1 MTQDYMTKSRIKIY
15 IDDLFHRGLGY
26 FIFSR
31 LQKYRLTRRFI
42 AIFKKNY
49 VPIWGY
55 KLYINP
61 MDTVVSATLAKTGTW
76 EPFVSKQFIQIAK
89 KARTIVDVGG
99 NIGYFTL
106 LGAACSKSSSN
117 IFVFE
122 PDVVNFQSL
131 TKTVKENKLE
141 NVTCEKVAIAQNSG
155 KISLFISP
163 DNLGDHRTFDSGDN
177 RETEVVRVVSLDD
190 YFNEY
195 PHEIDL
201 LKIDIQGYEHFA
213 IMGAKKLFQKKR
225 IKVILSE
232 LWPYGLQIAGCNW
245 RNYLKLLEQ
254 SGFSLWE
261 VNEEEQL
268 IRRLNKRKI
277 ADKILVEAEYST
289 TVLAVLNV

>member
-1 MTQDYMTKSRIKIY
+1 MTKSRIKIY

-42 AIFKKNY
+42 AIFKKHY
-49 VPIWGY
+49 VQIEGY

-61 MDTVVSATLAKTGTW
+61 MDTVVSATLAKTGAW

-106 LGAACSKSSSN
+106 LGASFSKSSSN

-122 PDVVNFQSL
+122 PDLVNFQSL

>member
-15 IDDLFHRGLGY
+15 IDDLIHKGLGY

-31 LQKYRLTRRFI
+31 LQKYRFTRRFV

-49 VPIWGY
+49 VQIEGY

-99 NIGYFTL
+99 NIGYFSL
-106 LGAACSKSSSN
+106 LGAACSKSTAE

-122 PDVVNFQSL
+122 PDEVNFQSL

-141 NVTCEKVAIAQNSG
+141 NITCEKVAIAQKSG
-155 KISLFISP
+155 EISLYISP

-190 YFNEY
+190 YFSEY
-195 PHEIDL
+195 PHDIDL

-213 IMGAKKLFQKKR
+213 IVGANQLFQKKR

-232 LWPYGLQIAGCNW
+232 LWPYGLKLAGCDW
-245 RNYLKLLEQ
+245 RNYLQILEE

-261 VNEEEQL
+261 INEEDQI
-268 IRRLNKRKI
+268 IRRLNKQKI
-277 ADKILVEAEYST
+277 ADKILVEVEYST